1 MNENIGM
8 HIIDKSNWNR
18 KEHFE
23 HFSAF
28 DDPFFGVTVN
38 IDCTNIYKQAKEKGV
53 SFSLLVLHHII
64 TAACRVEEFRYR
76 IEGDDIV
83 CYHSLIPEA
92 TVSRADHTFSFASFE
107 YDTDENIFVQKA
119 NAEIERLQH
128 TTGLNKSGTFHPN
141 AIHYS
146 AVPWLTFTDM
156 KHPTNMRSGDS
167 VPKIST
173 GKFFREEEKLMIPV
187 SITCHH
193 GLMDGY
199 HVAKFVELLEL

>member
-1 MNENIGM
+1 MNQIEK
-8 HIIDKSNWNR
+8 IIDLSTWNR

-23 HFSAF
+23 HFNAF

-38 IDCTNIYKQAKEKGV
+38 VECTRSYQEAKSKDV
-53 SFSLLVLHHII
+53 SFFLLVLHRII
-64 TAACRVEEFRYR
+64 TAAAKVEEFRYR
-76 IEGDDIV
+76 IEGDQVV
-83 CYHSLIPEA
+83 CYDSLFPEA
-92 TVSRADHTFSFASFE
+92 TVARADHTFSFASFE
-107 YDTDENIFVQKA
+107 YDPDEMAFIRKA
-119 NAEIERLQH
+119 KAEMERLQQ
-128 TTGLNKSGTFHPN
+128 TTGLNKEGTFHPN

-173 GKFFREEEKLMIPV
+173 GKYFKDRERLMLPV
-187 SITCHH
+187 SVTCHH

-199 HVAKFVELLEL
+199 HVSKFIEKLSL

>member
-1 MNENIGM
+1 MNQIEK
-8 HIIDKSNWNR
+8 IIDLSTWNR

-38 IDCTNIYKQAKEKGV
+38 VECTRSYQEAKSKDI
-53 SFSLLVLHHII
+53 SFFLLILHRII
-64 TAACRVEEFRYR
+64 TAAAKVEEFRYR
-76 IEGDDIV
+76 IEGDQVV
-83 CYHSLIPEA
+83 CYDSLFPEA
-92 TVSRADHTFSFASFE
+92 TVARADHTFSFASFE
-107 YDTDENIFVQKA
+107 YDPDEMAFIRKA
-119 NAEIERLQH
+119 KAEMERLQQ
-128 TTGLNKSGTFHPN
+128 TTGLNKEGTFHPN

-173 GKFFREEEKLMIPV
+173 GKYFKDGERLMLPV
-187 SITCHH
+187 SVTCHH

-199 HVAKFVELLEL
+199 HVSKFIEKLSL

>member
-1 MNENIGM
+1 MNQIEK
-8 HIIDKSNWNR
+8 IIDIATWNR

-38 IDCTNIYKQAKEKGV
+38 VDCTRAYREAKNKGV
-53 SFSLLVLHHII
+53 SFSLLLLHRII
-64 TAACRVEEFRYR
+64 TAAAKVEEFRYR
-76 IEGDDIV
+76 IEGEKVV
-83 CYHSLIPEA
+83 CYDSLLPEA
-92 TVSRADHTFSFASFE
+92 TVGRADHTFSFASFE
-107 YDTDENIFVQKA
+107 YDPDELTFILKA
-119 NAEIERLQH
+119 KAEMERLQT
-128 TTGLNKSGTFHPN
+128 TTGLNKEGTFHPN

-156 KHPTNMRSGDS
+156 KHPTNVRSGDS

-173 GKFFREEEKLMIPV
+173 GKYFREGEKLMLPISV
-187 SITCHH
+187 TCHH

-199 HVAKFVELLEL
+199 HVAKFIESLDL

>member
-1 MNENIGM
+1 MNQIEK
-8 HIIDKSNWNR
+8 IIDKSRWNR
-18 KEHFE
+18 REHFE

-38 IDCTNIYKQAKEKGV
+38 VDCTSIYNRAKEKGV
-53 SFSLLVLHHII
+53 SFSLLLLHKII
-64 TAACRVEEFRYR
+64 TAACKVEEFRYR

-83 CYHSLIPEA
+83 CYNSLVPEA
-92 TVSRADHTFSFASFE
+92 TVARADNTFSFASFD
-107 YDTDENIFVQKA
+107 YYADEELFIEKA
-119 NAEIERLQH
+119 TAEMERLQK
-128 TTGLNKSGTFHPN
+128 TTGLNKGGVFHPN

-146 AVPWLTFTDM
+146 AVPWLRFTDM

-173 GKFFREEEKLMIPV
+173 GKFFREGECLLIPV
-187 SITCHH
+187 SVTCHH

-199 HVAKFVELLEL
+199 HVHRFIEELTR

>member
-1 MNENIGM
+1 MNQIEKL
-8 HIIDKSNWNR
+8 IDKSSWNR

-38 IDCTNIYKQAKEKGV
+38 VDCTNIYRQAKEKGV
-53 SFSLLVLHHII
+53 SFSLLLLHRVI
-64 TAACRVEEFRYR
+64 TAACKVEEFRYR
-76 IEGDDIV
+76 IEGDTIV
-83 CYHSLIPEA
+83 CYDSLVPEA
-92 TVSRADHTFSFASFE
+92 TVARADHTFSFASFE
-107 YDTDENIFVQKA
+107 YDTDEDVFIQKA
-119 NAEIERLQH
+119 KAEIERLQH
-128 TTGLNKSGTFHPN
+128 TTGLNKSGVFRPN

-146 AVPWLTFTDM
+146 AVPWFAFTDM

-173 GKFFREEEKLMIPV
+173 GKYFREGERMLIPI

-199 HVAKFVELLEL
+199 HVNRFIEEFLSI

>member
-1 MNENIGM
+1 MNRIEK
-8 HIIDKSNWNR
+8 IIDIATWNR

-38 IDCTNIYKQAKEKGV
+38 VDCSSSYQFAKDQGI
-53 SFSLLVLHHII
+53 SFSLLILHRII
-64 TAACRVEEFRYR
+64 TAASQVEEFRYR
-76 IEGDDIV
+76 IQDGSVV
-83 CYHSLIPEA
+83 CYDSLVPEA
-92 TVSRADHTFSFASFE
+92 TVARPDSTFSFASFE
-107 YDTDENIFVQKA
+107 YEADVHDFIRKA
-119 NAEIERLQH
+119 QAEIKRLQQ
-128 TTGLNKSGTFHPN
+128 TTGLNKGGVFHPN

-146 AVPWLTFTDM
+146 AVPWLAFTDM
-156 KHPTNMRSGDS
+156 KHPSNLRSGDS

-173 GKFFREEEKLMIPV
+173 GKFFREGERLLLPI

-199 HVAKFVELLEL
+199 HVGRFIQILDL